1 MSTKAAASIQPI
13 SLIEGQNRAEN
24 RLSETKEEKIF
35 DIRSFSTK
43 RQNIFSR
50 NFPSFSYDKEIGGIF
65 IKIRMYFSIIVRK
78 KRKELGLSQEKV
90 AEYAGMTAQMY
101 REIEKRKRS
110 TAWEKWILICMILH
124 IGIDDILSLQKLL
137 LAEDENKKELI
148 KWLKISENASTQKAQ
163 DKTLH

>member
-1 MSTKAAASIQPI
+1 M
-13 SLIEGQNRAEN
+13 
-24 RLSETKEEKIF
+24 
-35 DIRSFSTK
+35 
-43 RQNIFSR
+43 
-50 NFPSFSYDKEIGGIF
+50 
-65 IKIRMYFSIIVRK
+65 KIRMYFSIIAQK

-90 AEYAGMTAQMY
+90 AEYAGITAQMY
-101 REIEKRKRS
+101 REIEKGKRS
-110 TAWEKWILICMILH
+110 TAWEKWLLICMILH

>member
-1 MSTKAAASIQPI
+1 MAFRRK
-13 SLIEGQNRAEN
+13 
-24 RLSETKEEKIF
+24 
-35 DIRSFSTK
+35 RSQK
-43 RQNIFSR
+43 
-50 NFPSFSYDKEIGGIF
+50 
-65 IKIRMYFSIIVRK
+65 
-78 KRKELGLSQEKV
+78 
-90 AEYAGMTAQMY
+90 YAGMTAQMY
-101 REIEKRKRS
+101 REIEKGKRS

>member
-1 MSTKAAASIQPI
+1 M
-13 SLIEGQNRAEN
+13 
-24 RLSETKEEKIF
+24 
-35 DIRSFSTK
+35 
-43 RQNIFSR
+43 
-50 NFPSFSYDKEIGGIF
+50 
-65 IKIRMYFSIIVRK
+65 RK

-101 REIEKRKRS
+101 REIEKGKRS

>member
-1 MSTKAAASIQPI
+1 MTFDLFRQKGKIY
-13 SLIEGQNRAEN
+13 SLE
-24 RLSETKEEKIF
+24 IF
-35 DIRSFSTK
+35 LPFL
-43 RQNIFSR
+43 
-50 NFPSFSYDKEIGGIF
+50 YDKEIEGIF

-101 REIEKRKRS
+101 REIEKGKRS

>member
-1 MSTKAAASIQPI
+1 
-13 SLIEGQNRAEN
+13 
-24 RLSETKEEKIF
+24 
-35 DIRSFSTK
+35 
-43 RQNIFSR
+43 
-50 NFPSFSYDKEIGGIF
+50 
-65 IKIRMYFSIIVRK
+65 MYFSIIVRK

-101 REIEKRKRS
+101 REIEKGKRS
-110 TAWEKWILICMILH
+110 TAREKWILICMILH

>member
-1 MSTKAAASIQPI
+1 
-13 SLIEGQNRAEN
+13 
-24 RLSETKEEKIF
+24 
-35 DIRSFSTK
+35 
-43 RQNIFSR
+43 
-50 NFPSFSYDKEIGGIF
+50 
-65 IKIRMYFSIIVRK
+65 MYFSIIVRK

-101 REIEKRKRS
+101 REIEKGKRS
-110 TAWEKWILICMILH
+110 PAWEKWILICMILH

>member
-1 MSTKAAASIQPI
+1 
-13 SLIEGQNRAEN
+13 
-24 RLSETKEEKIF
+24 
-35 DIRSFSTK
+35 
-43 RQNIFSR
+43 
-50 NFPSFSYDKEIGGIF
+50 
-65 IKIRMYFSIIVRK
+65 MYFSIIVRK

-101 REIEKRKRS
+101 REIEKGKRS

>member
-1 MSTKAAASIQPI
+1 
-13 SLIEGQNRAEN
+13 
-24 RLSETKEEKIF
+24 
-35 DIRSFSTK
+35 
-43 RQNIFSR
+43 
-50 NFPSFSYDKEIGGIF
+50 
-65 IKIRMYFSIIVRK
+65 MYFSIIVQK

-101 REIEKRKRS
+101 REIEKGKRS

>member
-101 REIEKRKRS
+101 REIEKGKRS
-110 TAWEKWILICMILH
+110 TAWEK
-124 IGIDDILSLQKLL
+124 
-137 LAEDENKKELI
+137 
-148 KWLKISENASTQKAQ
+148 
-163 DKTLH
+163 

>member
-1 MSTKAAASIQPI
+1 
-13 SLIEGQNRAEN
+13 
-24 RLSETKEEKIF
+24 
-35 DIRSFSTK
+35 
-43 RQNIFSR
+43 
-50 NFPSFSYDKEIGGIF
+50 
-65 IKIRMYFSIIVRK
+65 MYFSIIVRK
-78 KRKELGLSQEKV
+78 KRKELGLSQKKV

-101 REIEKRKRS
+101 REIEKGKRS

>member
-1 MSTKAAASIQPI
+1 
-13 SLIEGQNRAEN
+13 
-24 RLSETKEEKIF
+24 
-35 DIRSFSTK
+35 
-43 RQNIFSR
+43 
-50 NFPSFSYDKEIGGIF
+50 
-65 IKIRMYFSIIVRK
+65 MYFSIIVRK

-101 REIEKRKRS
+101 REIEKGKRS
-110 TAWEKWILICMILH
+110 TAWEKWILIYMILH

>member
-1 MSTKAAASIQPI
+1 
-13 SLIEGQNRAEN
+13 
-24 RLSETKEEKIF
+24 
-35 DIRSFSTK
+35 
-43 RQNIFSR
+43 
-50 NFPSFSYDKEIGGIF
+50 
-65 IKIRMYFSIIVRK
+65 MYFSIIVRK

>member
-1 MSTKAAASIQPI
+1 MVAVGAGECERCA
-13 SLIEGQNRAEN
+13 LACVVGMCGN
-24 RLSETKEEKIF
+24 RLFLS
-35 DIRSFSTK
+35 SAV
-43 RQNIFSR
+43 Q
-50 NFPSFSYDKEIGGIF
+50 
-65 IKIRMYFSIIVRK
+65 K

-101 REIEKRKRS
+101 REIEKGKRS

>member
-1 MSTKAAASIQPI
+1 MTFDLFRQKGKIY
-13 SLIEGQNRAEN
+13 SLE
-24 RLSETKEEKIF
+24 IF
-35 DIRSFSTK
+35 LPFL
-43 RQNIFSR
+43 
-50 NFPSFSYDKEIGGIF
+50 YDKEIGGIF

-101 REIEKRKRS
+101 REIEKGKRS

-148 KWLKISENASTQKAQ
+148 KWLKISETHRRRKLRTKLFTKNKYCYKS
-163 DKTLH
+163 KTAAVFCSESNM